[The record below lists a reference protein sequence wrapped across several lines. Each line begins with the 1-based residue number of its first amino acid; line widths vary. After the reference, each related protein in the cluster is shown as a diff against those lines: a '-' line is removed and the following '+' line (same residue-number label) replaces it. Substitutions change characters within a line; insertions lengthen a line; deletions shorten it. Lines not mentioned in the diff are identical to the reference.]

1 MPGLLEKVKLN
12 GNGIGN
18 VEDDGPDH
26 PAELPVLIVGG
37 GPTGLLSAYM
47 LSKFGSEYMP

>member
-1 MPGLLEKVKLN
+1 MPGILEQVKLN
-12 GNGIGN
+12 GNVLGN
-18 VEDDGPDH
+18 VEDGGPVQ

-47 LSKFGSEYMP
+47 LSKFRS